1 MGEGVLSPEKY
12 ITVMKI
18 QLDHD
23 RKLLSYLES
32 LKQMGKAKL
41 VAERIPL
48 LIQEMDEVIKY
59 MKSK

>member
-32 LKQMGKAKL
+32 LKQMGKAKQ
-41 VAERIPL
+41 VAERIQL
-48 LIQEMDEVIKY
+48 LIQEMDETIKY
-59 MKSK
+59 IKSK

>member
-1 MGEGVLSPEKY
+1 MTEAVLSPEKY
-12 ITVMKI
+12 ITVMKL